1 VSPVRER
8 RFATLAS
15 AAFWLVPSLL
25 CLALY
30 WRGFTAWFR
39 ADDFAWLGTGLY
51 IRNFHDFLVAIF
63 APQAQGTIRPLSERA
78 FFMLGFSLFG
88 LDALP
93 FKIVV
98 FATQFAN
105 LALVASIGARL
116 TGLRWAGFVAAIFWV
131 LNSSGI
137 EPLGWCCVYNQVLC
151 GFFLL
156 LAFHFLLRYVETGER
171 RNHWFQWAAFLLGF
185 GALEVNVVYPAI
197 AAAYTL
203 LCSGIGLRPVHPSEA
218 RTSSPYFRRTLPMFA
233 VSIAYAVAH
242 NAAAPAWK
250 TGGYAMHF
258 TGAMF
263 RTLGKYWTWSV
274 GPTFLYTPYY
284 LPKWLLPAGIAV
296 VSAGLLG
303 FLVWKLRAGGRTA
316 LFCLVWYLV
325 VLAPV
330 LPLRDHQTEYYVF
343 LPAIGLC
350 WLGGWAAVSG
360 WRGGALGRAAAVAL
374 AAIYALMGVPTL
386 VAASQWNHAI
396 TMRVR
401 TLVEGVA
408 GIHERYPS
416 KSILLEGVDTELFWN
431 GVLDRPFRLFGLDH
445 IYLAPGSEKRID
457 SHPDLGNI
465 GDYILPAGVAAEAL
479 KREELVVYDVR
490 GARLRNITAVYAA
503 LPRES
508 GLPLRVDAAS
518 PLSSYLL
525 GPEWYPSDGDHRWMP
540 RRAALR
546 IGAPATGG
554 QKLYLRGSC
563 PDEQLKAGPLPVT
576 VTVEGVTLPSTAI
589 RPGENAFER
598 VFALPD
604 SVVGKGEMRVTV
616 EVGRV
621 IRPASDPRDLGLVFG
636 VFEVR

>member
-1 VSPVRER
+1 MSPVQGGARPVR
-8 RFATLAS
+8 RSARLAG
-15 AAFWLVPSLL
+15 AAYWLVPSLL

-78 FFMLGFSLFG
+78 FFLVGFSLFG

-98 FATQFAN
+98 FATQFAT

-116 TGLRWAGFVAAIFWV
+116 TGLRWAGFFAAVFWA

-137 EPLGWCCVYNQVLC
+137 EPLGWSCVYNQVLC

-171 RNHWFQWAAFLLGF
+171 RYNVFQWAAFLAGF
-185 GALEVNVVYPAI
+185 GALELNVVYPAI

-203 LCSGIGLRPVHPSEA
+203 LCVRKNGRDRPGGLSH
-218 RTSSPYFRRTLPMFA
+218 LGMFA
-233 VSIAYAVAH
+233 VSIAYALVH
-242 NAAAPAWK
+242 NAVAPGWK

-274 GPTFLYTPYY
+274 GPTFLFTPYY

-296 VSAGLLG
+296 VSASLLG
-303 FLVWKLRAGGRTA
+303 FLVGKLRAGGRAA
-316 LFCLVWYLV
+316 LFCLVWYLA

-343 LPAIGLC
+343 LPVIGLC

-360 WRGGALGRAAAVAL
+360 WRAGTRWRAAVVAL

-386 VAASQWNHAI
+386 LATSQWNHAI

-408 GIHERYPS
+408 GIHERRPS
-416 KSILLEGVDTELFWN
+416 KSILLEGVDTDLFWN
-431 GVLDRPFRLFGLDH
+431 GVLDRPFRLFGMDH
-445 IYLAPGSEKRID
+445 VYLAPGSEKRIAA
-457 SHPDLGNI
+457 HPDLGNI
-465 GDYILPAGVAAEAL
+465 DDYILPADVVAQAL

-490 GARLRNITAVYAA
+490 GARLRNITEVYAA

-518 PLSSYLL
+518 PLTSYLL
-525 GPEWYPSDGDHRWMP
+525 GSEWYPSDGDHRWMP
-540 RRAALR
+540 RRASLR
-546 IGAPATGG
+546 MGAPATVG
-554 QKLYLRGSC
+554 QRLYLRGSC
-563 PDEQLKAGPLPVT
+563 PDEQLRAGPLPVT
-576 VTVEGVTLPSTAI
+576 VTVEGVAMPATLI

-604 SVVGKGEMRVTV
+604 AVVGKAEMRVTV

-636 VFEVR
+636 SFEVR

>member
-1 VSPVRER
+1 VSPVPEPRSTR
-8 RFATLAS
+8 LAS
-15 AAFWLVPSLL
+15 AAFWLGPSLL

-39 ADDFAWLGTGLY
+39 ADDFAWLGTGIY
-51 IRNFHDFLVAIF
+51 IQNLHDFLLAIF

-93 FKIVV
+93 FKMVV

-105 LALVASIGARL
+105 LALVASLGARL
-116 TGLRWAGFVAAIFWV
+116 TGLRWAGFFAAVFWV

-137 EPLGWCCVYNQVLC
+137 EPLGWSCVYNQVLC

-171 RNHWFQWAAFLLGF
+171 RYNLFQWAAFLLGF
-185 GALEVNVVYPAI
+185 GALELNVVYPAI

-203 LCSGIGLRPVHPSEA
+203 LCTATQSEPRPSGRDKH
-218 RTSSPYFRRTLPMFA
+218 FRRTLPMFA
-233 VSIAYAVAH
+233 VSIAYALAH

-274 GPTFLYTPYY
+274 GPTFLFTPYY

-303 FLVWKLRAGGRTA
+303 FLAWKLHAGARAA
-316 LFCLVWYLV
+316 LFCLVWYLA

-343 LPAIGLC
+343 LPVIGLC
-350 WLGGWAAVSG
+350 WLAGWAAVSG
-360 WRGGALGRAAAVAL
+360 WRAGACGRAIAVTL
-374 AAIYALMGVPTL
+374 AVIYALMGVPTL
-386 VAASQWNHAI
+386 VATSQWNYAI

-401 TLVEGVA
+401 NLVEGAA
-408 GIHERYPS
+408 GIHERHPS
-416 KSILLEGVDTELFWN
+416 KSILLEGVDTDLFWN

-445 IYLAPGSEKRID
+445 IYLAPGSEKHIA

-465 GDYILPAGVAAEAL
+465 GDYVLPADVVAQAL

-490 GARLRNITAVYAA
+490 GPRLRNITTVYAA
-503 LPRES
+503 LPRDS
-508 GLPLRVDAAS
+508 ALPLRVDAAS
-518 PLSSYLL
+518 PLTSYLL
-525 GPEWYPSDGDHRWMP
+525 GPEWYESDGDHRWMP
-540 RRAALR
+540 RRASLR
-546 IGAPATGG
+546 MGAPATPG
-554 QKLYLRGSC
+554 QRLYLRGSC
-563 PDEQLKAGPLPVT
+563 PDEQLRLGPLPVT
-576 VTVEGVTLPSTAI
+576 VTVDGVPLPATAI
-589 RPGENAFER
+589 RPGENAFEL

-604 SVVGKGEMRVTV
+604 SAVGKAEMRVTV
-616 EVGRV
+616 EVGR
-621 IRPASDPRDLGLVFG
+621 IFRPSSDPRDLGLVFG
-636 VFEVR
+636 AFEVR